1 MKNDEK
7 QVLLDVKN
15 LKKYFNVGNK
25 KILKAVDDI
34 SLQIYKGETLG
45 LVGESG
51 CGKSTFGRTVI
62 HLYDPT
68 DGTVTFDGTKIDKN
82 LDTKQRH
89 ELCRRM
95 QMIFQ
100 DPYASLNPRRKIL
113 DIVAEGID
121 AHGLAAIR
129 KSVTTRSWSFLR
141 QLDCRQSMQ
150 TVSLMSSPA
159 DSASELVSPVHLQWI
174 RILSFVMSQSP
185 HWTFPFRLRL
195 STFWSS
201 FRENED

>member
-121 AHGLAAIR
+121 ALVLLPI
-129 KSVTTRSWSFLR
+129 KKNVMPRSLSFWKPLVF
-141 QLDCRQSMQ
+141 RQSMQ
-150 TVSLMSSPA
+150 IVSLMSFPV
-159 DSASELVSPVHLQWI
+159 DSASVLVLHVHLQ
-174 RILSFVMSQSP
+174 
-185 HWTFPFRLRL
+185 
-195 STFWSS
+195 
-201 FRENED
+201 